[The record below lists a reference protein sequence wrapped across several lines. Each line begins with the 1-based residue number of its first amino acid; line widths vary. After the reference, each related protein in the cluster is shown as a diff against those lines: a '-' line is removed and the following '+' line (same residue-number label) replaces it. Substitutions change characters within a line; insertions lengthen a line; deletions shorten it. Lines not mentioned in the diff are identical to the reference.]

1 MSYQEKRT
9 LVSILSGIILLTAY
23 YLYTIGKYQ
32 NGLVAPGDLKF
43 WATTIL
49 AFIGIGIVAFIIIQ
63 IVFHILL
70 SVSIAVSQ
78 AVKGGEY
85 DDKEIEK
92 AIKVDMIEDE
102 MDKMIE
108 FKSMRFGFIVAGI
121 GFISGLI
128 ALVLN
133 YSAVVML
140 NIFFISFSVGSILE
154 GFVKMFYYRRG
165 LNHG

>member
-1 MSYQEKRT
+1 MSYQEKRSI
-9 LVSILSGIILLTAY
+9 VSILSGIALLAAY
-23 YLYTIGKYQ
+23 CLYTIGKYQ
-32 NGLVAPGDLKF
+32 KGLVAPGDLKF

-49 AFIGIGIVAFIIIQ
+49 VFIGIGIVAFIVIQ
-63 IVFHILL
+63 IVFHVIL
-70 SVSIAVSQ
+70 SISIAVSK
-78 AVKGGEY
+78 AVIEGNY

-108 FKSMRFGFIVAGI
+108 LKSIQFGFTIAGI
-121 GFISGLI
+121 GFIAGLV

-154 GFVKMFYYRRG
+154 GFVKIFYYRRG